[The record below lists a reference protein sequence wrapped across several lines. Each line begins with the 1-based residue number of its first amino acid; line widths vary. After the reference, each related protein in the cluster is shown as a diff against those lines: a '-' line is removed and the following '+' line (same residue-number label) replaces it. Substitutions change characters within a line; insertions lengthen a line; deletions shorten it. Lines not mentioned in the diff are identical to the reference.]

1 MTCSTALKF
10 RVDRTIKGRAYPALA
25 QHQARPY
32 TQAWREFGQHWPH
45 TTPAELFGH
54 MDDHSID
61 YQLVTAG
68 PGMYVIGLGFFDF
81 TIDYFSLISNSIMQD
96 IRQGSVTV
104 VFYYHEGDDPH
115 KIKYRIDK
123 LCDRHG
129 LHRNCYRF
137 VSGNTAAR
145 GVPGFVYFPDH
156 ELLYWRRNRS
166 QGLVIQHQ
174 TARQH
179 EFLVLSRT
187 HKWWRASAMAEL
199 QQASI
204 LDHSLWSYNTQLPL
218 GDNPQDNPIE
228 HQPGVDVAKFMSGG
242 PYRCDDLSADQHNDH
257 SLLVSQHYTSSY
269 CSIILE
275 THFDADGSDGTF
287 LTEKTFKALKN
298 GHPFVIVG
306 PQGSLSTLRELG
318 YRTFDHAID
327 NFYDF
332 IPNNTQRWQAA
343 RRAIQQIQSQD
354 MQAWYASC
362 WNDIVHN
369 QRLFAASKTQR
380 LNTLFAQLNI

>member
-1 MTCSTALKF
+1 
-10 RVDRTIKGRAYPALA
+10 
-25 QHQARPY
+25 
-32 TQAWREFGQHWPH
+32 
-45 TTPAELFGH
+45 
-54 MDDHSID
+54 MDDHGIE
-61 YQLVTAG
+61 YELVTKG
-68 PGMYVIGLGFFDF
+68 RGMYVIGLGFFDF
-81 TIDYFSLISNSIMQD
+81 TIDYFALIDNNIMHD
-96 IRQGSVTV
+96 VRQGTVTI
-104 VFYYHEGDDPH
+104 VFYYHEGDNPH
-115 KIKYRIDK
+115 TIKYRLDK
-123 LCDRHG
+123 LCDRHC
-129 LHRNCYRF
+129 LSSNCYRF
-137 VSGNTAAR
+137 VSGNTAAH

-179 EFLVLSRT
+179 EFLALSRT

-199 QQASI
+199 QQI
-204 LDHSLWSYNTQLPL
+204 GVLDHSLWSYNTELPL
-218 GDNPQDNPIE
+218 GDDPQDNPIE
-228 HQPGVDVAKFMSGG
+228 HQPGVDVGKFMSHR
-242 PYRCDDLSADQHNDH
+242 PKVCDDLTADQHNDH
-257 SLLVSQHYTSSY
+257 SLTVSQHYVSSY

-275 THFDADGSDGTF
+275 THFDADGSGGTF

-298 GHPFVIVG
+298 GHPFVIIG
-306 PQGSLSTLRELG
+306 PQGSLSTLRNLG

-327 NFYDF
+327 NFYDV